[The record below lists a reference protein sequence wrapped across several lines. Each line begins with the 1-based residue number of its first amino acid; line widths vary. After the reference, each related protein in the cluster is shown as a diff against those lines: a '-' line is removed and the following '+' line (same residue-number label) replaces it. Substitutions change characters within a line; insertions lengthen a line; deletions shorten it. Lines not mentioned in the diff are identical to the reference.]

1 MTTHTILRKVS
12 LFTGSSICLLLLIA
26 AASARAA
33 TATNPAP
40 VFVPAT
46 ANAKP
51 YAGDF
56 GPLPTGAREFSVE
69 LPKPAKALVVNAA
82 EFGITENSLNLAT
95 ELNKVIAHCK
105 KVGASKLI
113 LNRGNYRVTESLP
126 ITFDGLKDFEFDAQG
141 STFVYRKEKGEN
153 MRVVNCERVL
163 FDNFNFDWDW
173 ETDPLASLAEVVGMG
188 VAGENPYV
196 DFKFLEYDKFPN
208 PTTRMMNTTP
218 YDLKTQSVGW
228 EGGVTAY
235 FCPLGVPKVK
245 QHIEWLSDNVVRIY
259 YEAGVALSGRQI
271 FAKFKLHQVYRIQ
284 HYYYHM
290 NGMVLQDNTHLTL
303 QNINVYSCTG
313 HAFLVSGKQQFW
325 QMLNVNIKRPAGA
338 ARRAITCTA
347 DHLHIDRSLGFFK
360 MLNCEF
366 SLGADDCIN
375 MHDNSG
381 FARRT
386 SDFSITSQNA
396 RVATQYKVGEL
407 IELRQGDYSP
417 SGFQSKIKELKKIDA
432 AKGIFEITFA
442 DKVPEPTQDGFIMF
456 SRDYDTHNMIVRN
469 CNFHGNRARGILILA
484 RDVTIENNR
493 FYHQEMGAIRIET
506 GYSFDHWSEGYGA
519 RNIVIR
525 NNTFEKSVTDDAGR
539 DIYMSVYMRKTSPGA
554 DTMFPILA
562 DILIENNTFKDSS
575 GYIIKMGSTGN
586 VTIRNNT
593 FINETPRLVN
603 ESWRGTFSVA
613 YSTDARI
620 VNNTWVSSTNIPAPG
635 VYYDARTSPGIV
647 IQGNKVVAR

>member
-1 MTTHTILRKVS
+1 MNTITRLVASVLPLLAVLSGFSGTTPNQELR
-12 LFTGSSICLLLLIA
+12 
-26 AASARAA
+26 
-33 TATNPAP
+33 
-40 VFVPAT
+40 FVPAV
-46 ANAKP
+46 ADAKL
-51 YAGDF
+51 YTGDL
-56 GPLPTGAREFSVE
+56 GELPTGAREFTVT
-69 LPKPAKALVVNAA
+69 LPQPAKAVVVNAA
-82 EFGITENSLNLAT
+82 EFGITENTANLAT
-95 ELNKVIAHCK
+95 ELNKVIVHCK
-105 KVGASKLI
+105 KVGASKLV

-126 ITFDGLKDFEFDAQG
+126 IIFDGLKDFEFDAQG
-141 STFVYRKEKGEN
+141 STFVYRKEAGEN

-163 FDNFNFDWDW
+163 FNNFNFDWDW
-173 ETDPLASLAEVVGMG
+173 ETDPLASLVEVVGTG
-188 VAGENPYV
+188 VAGENPYLE
-196 DFKFLEYDKFPN
+196 FKFLEYDKFPN
-208 PTTRMMNTTP
+208 QAARMINTSP

-235 FCPLGVPKVK
+235 FCPLGGPKIK
-245 QHIEWLSDNVVRIY
+245 QHLEWRSDNVARIY
-259 YEAGVALSGRQI
+259 YDAGVCLSGRQV
-271 FAKFKLHQVYRIQ
+271 FTRFKLHQMYRIQ

-303 QNINVYSCTG
+303 QNINVFSCTG

-325 QMLNVNIKRPAGA
+325 QMLNVNIKRPEGV

-381 FARRT
+381 FARRA
-386 SDFSITSQNA
+386 SDFSIKTQNA

-417 SGFQSKIKELKKIDA
+417 SGFQSKFKEIRKIDA
-432 AKGIFEITFA
+432 AKGVFEIIFA
-442 DKVPEPTQDGFIMF
+442 DKVPEPKLDGFIMF
-456 SRDYDTHNMIVRN
+456 NRDYDTHNMIVRN

-525 NNTFEKSVTDDAGR
+525 NNTFEKSVVDDAGR
-539 DIYMSVYMRKTSPGA
+539 DIYMGVYMKKTWPEA
-554 DTMFPILA
+554 DTMFPILS
-562 DILIENNTFKDSS
+562 DILIENNTFKDTS
-575 GYIIKMGSTGN
+575 GYIIKMGSAGS

-593 FINETPRLVN
+593 FINETPRLIN
-603 ESWRGTFSVA
+603 EPWRGTFSVA
-613 YSTDARI
+613 YSTKTRI
-620 VNNTWVSSTNIPAPG
+620 LNNTWVSSTNIPAPG
-635 VYYDARTSPGIV
+635 IYYDDRTTPGIV